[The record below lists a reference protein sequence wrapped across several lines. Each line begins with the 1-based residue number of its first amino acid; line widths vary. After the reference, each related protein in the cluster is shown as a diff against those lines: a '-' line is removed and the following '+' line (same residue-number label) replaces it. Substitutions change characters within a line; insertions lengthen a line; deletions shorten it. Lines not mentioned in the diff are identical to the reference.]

1 MRQDGV
7 RAQDMQPA
15 TGRKNGTPNGPIWGV
30 LVALSACH
38 FINDVMQSML
48 QALYPL
54 LEAEFSLKYWQIGA
68 LTLAFQGTSSL
79 FQPIV
84 GLVTDRHPMPRSLP
98 FGMAMTFVGI
108 WFLAQAPSYVMVL
121 VGASMI
127 GLGSAVFHPESSRAA
142 RLASGGRYG
151 TAQSLFQ
158 VGGNS
163 GSALGPVLAALI
175 VVPLGRPAVAW
186 FSLAAAIG
194 IVVLWHVGG
203 WAEGLRRAA
212 SRQPV
217 RNHGIPH
224 ARVVRTIAVLLLLIF
239 SKYVYQTSL
248 SSFLTLYMIERFAI
262 SQSTALMVLALFLG
276 GMAAGV
282 MMGGTIADRIGTRA
296 VIWFSILGALPF
308 TLVLP
313 WVGFWATCVM
323 VFVIGLIMA
332 SAFPAVI
339 VYAQELL
346 PGRPGMVA
354 GLFFGFAFGVA
365 GVAAVI
371 LGLIADARGIEFVY
385 VICAW
390 LPALGIIAVF
400 LPRLHPLAVARS

>member
-1 MRQDGV
+1 MSQ
-7 RAQDMQPA
+7 
-15 TGRKNGTPNGPIWGV
+15 TGMASPPGNAASPGAHGPVWGM
-30 LVALSACH
+30 LIALSACH

-68 LTLAFQGTSSL
+68 LTLAFQGTASI

-84 GLVTDRHPMPRSLP
+84 GMVTDKHPMPRSLP
-98 FGMAMTFVGI
+98 VGMAMTFIGI
-108 WFLAQAPSYVMVL
+108 WMLAKGGSYAMIVL
-121 VGASMI
+121 GASMI

-158 VGGNS
+158 VGGNT

-175 VVPLGRPAVAW
+175 VVPLGRDAVAW
-186 FSLAAAIG
+186 FSIAAAIG
-194 IVVLWHVGG
+194 IVLLWQVGT
-203 WAEGLRRAA
+203 WSEGLRKAA
-212 SRQPV
+212 SRIAA
-217 RNHGIPH
+217 RGHGIPR
-224 ARVVRTIAVLLLLIF
+224 ARVNLTIIVLLALVF
-239 SKYVYQTSL
+239 SKYVYQTTL
-248 SSFLTLYMIERFAI
+248 SSFLTLYLIERFAV
-262 SQSTALMVLALFLG
+262 SQTTALIVLAIFLG

-282 MMGGTIADRIGTRA
+282 MLGGTIADRIGTRS
-296 VIWFSILGALPF
+296 VIWFSIMGALPF
-308 TLVLP
+308 TLALP
-313 WVGFWATCVM
+313 WAGFWLTCVL

-365 GVAAVI
+365 GVAAVL
-371 LGLIADARGIEFVY
+371 LGMIADVHGIEFVY
-385 VICAW
+385 HVSAW
-390 LPALGIIAVF
+390 LPALGVIAVF
-400 LPRLHPLAVARS
+400 LPPLHPLGRA